1 MLRVAAYFRS
11 SQVFIAL
18 CAVAMLAET
27 CLVTGSPFKWLSACI
42 IFFATFFIYNA
53 SRLSLAVLR
62 KSANAG
68 YSIRIEGNSVS
79 ITSCFGAL
87 LALFCLLTACSF
99 MQLLIFMSISLLSL
113 IYMMPIKL
121 NRIRIAG
128 LRNNLYL
135 KNIVL
140 SLTWASATVLFPL
153 SQTEFNSPGNEM
165 LFLFLR
171 RFFFIYAL
179 TVIYDLRD
187 LESDKK
193 AGMQTIALR
202 FGEQATKLWS
212 LTALAFFVLL
222 ILIDPALTS
231 ARNQTLPAALMA
243 SAVLAAVITLN
254 THRIRNKSYYS
265 FVVDGAIILQFVLV
279 LLVKTAGDMV
289 I

>member
-1 MLRVAAYFRS
+1 MVAES
-11 SQVFIAL
+11 
-18 CAVAMLAET
+18 
-27 CLVTGSPFKWLSACI
+27 CLVTGTHFSWLTACI

-53 SRLSLAVLR
+53 SRLNIAVLK
-62 KSANAG
+62 KSGNSG
-68 YSIRIEGNSVS
+68 YTIHIEGNSLS
-79 ITSCFGAL
+79 ITICIGAL
-87 LALFCLLTACSF
+87 TALFGLLTACSYI
-99 MQLLIFMSISLLSL
+99 QLLIFMGTSLLSL
-113 IYMMPIKL
+113 FYMMPFKL
-121 NRIRIAG
+121 NRISIPG

-153 SQTEFNSPGNEM
+153 SQTEFSSPGNEIV
-165 LFLFLR
+165 FLFFR

-202 FGEQATKLWS
+202 FGEQVTKLWS
-212 LTALAFFVLL
+212 LAALAFFVLFVF
-222 ILIDPALTS
+222 IDPSLTS
-231 ARNQTLPAALMA
+231 TQNQTLPAGLIV

-254 THRIRNKSYYS
+254 THHIRNKPYYS
-265 FVVDGAIILQFVLV
+265 FVVDGAMILQFVLV
-279 LLVKTAGDMV
+279 LLLKPAGNIV